1 MRAAL
6 RCHARVVVLACVAA
20 GVARSTRRGLQTTRD
35 SGREPSG
42 FKHKCIDCMFL
53 AAAHTLV
60 VMSHSLE
67 EGT

>member
-20 GVARSTRRGLQTTRD
+20 GMARSTLQTRD

-42 FKHKCIDCMFL
+42 FKHKCIHCIFL

>member
-20 GVARSTRRGLQTTRD
+20 GVARSTRRGLQTRD

-42 FKHKCIDCMFL
+42 FKHKCVDCIFL